1 MIGTDPIHK
10 AFKDVSGIIDVD
22 GNGKLSAREMV
33 KFYKDMDID
42 NDGQASTLEI
52 EVWFKRNEYIICRP
66 WRKEIIEMLKTH
78 ES

>member
-1 MIGTDPIHK
+1 
-10 AFKDVSGIIDVD
+10 
-22 GNGKLSAREMV
+22 LSAREMV